1 MIFFSRELC
10 PAFNILHVVCALL
23 SFIMRVINNWGKVEH
38 RHQCMSYPLVS
49 SFRNRRIG
57 LDLDMKWKL
66 SVLNVYSYYMNI
78 KVCCTNY
85 KNIFSFCSFEHVICT
100 ENVFQNYHKSVC
112 DRYLMYIQF
121 LYTLMYNV
129 SFFFVGKL
137 KYYKLP
143 MFLQTRGKQADKK
156 TERSIHLFTWF
167 HIYII
172 FNNIHIFNYCLCKAT
187 TLNL

>member
-1 MIFFSRELC
+1 
-10 PAFNILHVVCALL
+10 
-23 SFIMRVINNWGKVEH
+23 
-38 RHQCMSYPLVS
+38 MSYPLVS

-85 KNIFSFCSFEHVICT
+85 KNIFSFCSFEHVIWT
-100 ENVFQNYHKSVC
+100 ENMFQNYHKSVC

-156 TERSIHLFTWF
+156 TERSIDLFSWY